1 MASCR
6 IKDFHGNVKTTA
18 EVVTSLAQLRDT
30 EAAELGKMRAP
41 ELKALGKSRGVAFKG
56 NMRKALL
63 TDLMVYHKCCFCFA

>member
-41 ELKALGKSRGVAFKG
+41 ELKALGKSR